1 MQIKVCGLREPE
13 NILAIARLPVDWLGF
28 IFYAKSPRAVK
39 PELAQWLEKQEEALA
54 GKKRVG
60 VFVNAEIEEVLNAV
74 HDFQLDVVQLHGEES
89 PEYCQLIRNLM
100 ESTSMR
106 KAQLMKAFQVGGAFD
121 FNRVYPYAAHCAYV
135 LFDTKGK
142 NYGGNGEQF
151 NWELL
156 QQYQGVTPFWLSG
169 GIGPEDTAAVNA
181 FSHPQW
187 CGIDLNSKFETAPGL
202 KDPVLLKSFVESVKN
217 ESL

>member
-13 NILAIARLPVDWLGF
+13 NILEVAQLPVDWLGF
-28 IFYAKSPRAVK
+28 IFYANSPRAVQPK
-39 PELAQWLEKQEEALA
+39 LAQWLEGQEEALS

-74 HDFQLDVVQLHGEES
+74 HDFQLDLVQLHGEES

-100 ESTSMR
+100 ETTSMR
-106 KAQLMKAFQVGGAFD
+106 KAQLMKAFQIGDAFD

-142 NYGGNGEQF
+142 HYGGNGEQF

-156 QQYQGVTPFWLSG
+156 QQYQGVTPFLLSG
-169 GIGPEDTAAVNA
+169 GIGPEDAGEVLA
-181 FSHPQW
+181 FRHPQLY
-187 CGIDLNSKFETAPGL
+187 GIDLNSKFETAPGV
-202 KDPVLLKSFVESVKN
+202 KDPALLKSFLKKFKN
-217 ESL
+217 DTL

>member
-13 NILAIARLPVDWLGF
+13 NILQIARLPVDWLGF
-28 IFYAKSPRAVK
+28 IFYANSTRAVK
-39 PELAQWLEKQEEALA
+39 PELGEWLQKQEAALA

-60 VFVNAEIEEVLNAV
+60 IFVNAEIEEVLNAV
-74 HDFQLDVVQLHGEES
+74 HDFQLDLVQLHGDES

-100 ESTSMR
+100 ETTSMR
-106 KAQLMKAFQVGGAFD
+106 KAQLMKVFQVGRVFD
-121 FNRVYPYAAHCAYV
+121 FNRVYPYAADCAYV

-156 QQYQGVTPFWLSG
+156 QQYQGVTPFLLSG
-169 GIGPEDTAAVNA
+169 GIGPQDAAAVQA
-181 FSHPQW
+181 FRHPQLY
-187 CGIDLNSKFETAPGL
+187 GIDLNSKFETAPGV
-202 KDPVLLKSFVESVKN
+202 KDPGLLNTFIQTLKNKS
-217 ESL
+217 L

>member
-1 MQIKVCGLREPE
+1 MREPD
-13 NILAIARLPVDWLGF
+13 NILEIAQLPVNWLGF
-28 IFYAKSPRAVK
+28 IFYANSPRAVK
-39 PELAQWLEKQEEALA
+39 PGLGKWLKGQEAALS

-74 HDFQLDVVQLHGEES
+74 HDFQLDLVQLHGEES
-89 PEYCQLIRNLM
+89 QEYCQLIRNLM
-100 ESTSMR
+100 ETTSMR
-106 KAQLMKAFQVGGAFD
+106 KAQLMKVFQVGEVFD

-151 NWELL
+151 NWGLL
-156 QQYQGVTPFWLSG
+156 QQYQGVTPFLLSG
-169 GIGPEDTAAVNA
+169 GIGPEDAVELQA
-181 FSHPQW
+181 FRHPQLY
-187 CGIDLNSKFETAPGL
+187 GIDLNSKFETAPGV
-202 KDPVLLKSFVESVKN
+202 KDPALLKSFLKTLKN